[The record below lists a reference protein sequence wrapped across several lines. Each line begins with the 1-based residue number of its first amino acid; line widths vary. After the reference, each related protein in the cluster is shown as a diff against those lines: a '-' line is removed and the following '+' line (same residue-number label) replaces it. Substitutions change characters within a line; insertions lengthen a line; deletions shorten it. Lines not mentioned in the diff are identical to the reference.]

1 MPFLPRLALLLAA
14 PVLLA
19 SAIPAHAQ
27 PGSAADSGRS
37 TRKGL
42 LAHLRAAAPSIDR
55 EVLALA
61 LEARSCAVRNR
72 AADTSDVFTVIDYRL
87 PSTEKRMWVFDIRR
101 QKLLYAEHVAH
112 GQNSGGNRPHAFS
125 NREGSYQSSLGLFET
140 GESYVGAN
148 GYSLR
153 LDGLEPGVNDAART
167 RAIVMHGAWYVDPLK
182 ALRQGRLGRS
192 QGCPALRPAVAKPVI
207 DTIKGGQLL
216 FAYYPDSTWLKRSRF
231 LGCNGGG
238 KAG

>member
-1 MPFLPRLALLLAA
+1 MLAGAVQA
-14 PVLLA
+14 Q
-19 SAIPAHAQ
+19 AQ
-27 PGSAADSGRS
+27 PGRAAEAGRS
-37 TRKGL
+37 TRNAL
-42 LAHLRAAAPSIDR
+42 LAHLRAAAPQIDR
-55 EVLALA
+55 DVLALA
-61 LEARSCAVRNR
+61 LEARSCAVRTR
-72 AADTSDVFTVIDYRL
+72 RADTSDVFTVIDYRL
-87 PSTEKRMWVFDIRR
+87 PSTEKRMWVFDLRK
-101 QKLLYAEHVAH
+101 QTLLYAEHVAH

-140 GESYVGAN
+140 AESYVGAN

-153 LDGLEPGVNDAART
+153 LDGLEPGVNDAARA

-192 QGCPALRPAVAKPVI
+192 QGCPALRPAVARPVI

-216 FAYYPDSTWLKRSRF
+216 FAYYPDSGWLKRSRF
-231 LGCNGGG
+231 LGCDGRG